1 MYRAFDMRAHLK
13 SATSLAT
20 VLLFLVPGVATAQ
33 EAVHDW
39 TGPYLGFT
47 FGGAKGTTH
56 FDLSGH
62 VTNSSDIP
70 VLGASGTVT
79 LGVNAQ
85 SGNFV
90 YGIAGDGSLLTV
102 KGNGDAAGGTIDTAL
117 DQMFA
122 LRGRL
127 GLTTGNVLF
136 FATAGLAVGHESFDS
151 RIINSTPTNPRD
163 ALGNGYVYGP
173 TYGAGVEV
181 ALSDKVSL
189 TAEGLVTNLSSLTA
203 SGDTGKSSGGS
214 YTATATHSDVT
225 LRGGLN
231 FHF

>member
-1 MYRAFDMRAHLK
+1 
-13 SATSLAT
+13 
-20 VLLFLVPGVATAQ
+20 LFLVPGAVAAQ

-39 TGPYLGFT
+39 TGPYLGFAL
-47 FGGAKGTTH
+47 GAAKGNTH
-56 FDLSGH
+56 FDISG
-62 VTNSSDIP
+62 NLPSSSTDIP

-85 SGNFV
+85 SGSFV
-90 YGIAGDGSLLTV
+90 YGIAGDGSLLTAR
-102 KGNGDAAGGTIDTAL
+102 GSGTASGGTIDTAL
-117 DQMFA
+117 DQLFA

-127 GLTTGNVLF
+127 GLTTGNMLF
-136 FATAGLAVGHESFDS
+136 FATAGIAVGHESFDS
-151 RIINSTPTNPRD
+151 KIVYSTPVHPPRD

-173 TYGAGVEV
+173 TYGVGVEV

-203 SGDTGKSSGGS
+203 SGDTGKSGGS